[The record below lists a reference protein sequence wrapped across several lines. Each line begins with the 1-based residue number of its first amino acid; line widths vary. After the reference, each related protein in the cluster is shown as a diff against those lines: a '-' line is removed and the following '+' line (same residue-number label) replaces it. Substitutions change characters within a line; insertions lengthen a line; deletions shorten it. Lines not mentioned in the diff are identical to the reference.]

1 MCFLDGETKHDKPIY
16 KTLNPNQQYYKKLS
30 FNTGKKKNVA
40 LVQIKTTD

>member
-30 FNTGKKKNVA
+30 FNTEKKKCSTCTN
-40 LVQIKTTD
+40 KDH